1 MKPQNKFYLGM
12 LATLLLVGIV
22 SADSS
27 VTASNATKS
36 IVGALALGGI
46 MLIGCGSLILINM
59 FRGVGGGMGR
69 GGGDQSQG
77 ASLATMGLGV
87 TAIGVG
93 SILLLICYMA
103 LSPLIAVAG
112 G

>member
-22 SADSS
+22 SADSK

-69 GGGDQSQG
+69 GDQSQG

-103 LSPLIAVAG
+103 LSPLITVAG